1 MKKEIEIPEGYDAR
15 IEGNKI
21 IIEPKESKDERIRK
35 MILEQMERW
44 KKCAEDN
51 NVEQDVSD
59 ASDAI
64 AYLEKHKEQNLVE
77 WSEEDEKKL
86 RSVISLMRLS
96 PSVVPLYDK
105 MCLEGWLELLP
116 ERFSL
121 QSNKK
126 EEIVLHWENGHPEP
140 YKSVL
145 ILRRGNVVVEGEWSE
160 ETGRWYQYGLQF
172 YLEDSEVDGW
182 MDKKSLLFGN
192 FNTQSHWKPSKYQM
206 NALKDVIEHAL
217 LTCRQ
222 QVPLE
227 SLYNDLQKLFKE
239 I

>member
-51 NVEQDVSD
+51 NVEQDVED

-86 RSVISLMRLS
+86 RSVISLMRVS

-105 MCLEGWLELLP
+105 MCLEGWLESLP
-116 ERFSL
+116 ERF
-121 QSNKK
+121 NPK
-126 EEIVLHWENGHPEP
+126 
-140 YKSVL
+140 
-145 ILRRGNVVVEGEWSE
+145 
-160 ETGRWYQYGLQF
+160 
-172 YLEDSEVDGW
+172 
-182 MDKKSLLFGN
+182 
-192 FNTQSHWKPSKYQM
+192 SHWKPSEEQM
-206 NALKDVIEHAL
+206 DALRRVTYKMGNSCFGKSWANDENLHSLYIALKQL
-217 LTCRQ
+217 M
-222 QVPLE
+222 
-227 SLYNDLQKLFKE
+227 
-239 I
+239 